1 MSERV
6 KERREVVYF
15 YDDLENLVK
24 EVETRIEPLDTVAA
38 PEFTGVVGTLSLPH
52 GSVPP
57 DDTVGGYWD
66 IYKVYEK
73 VVIWL
78 HHQGKKEPEK
88 VG

>member
-24 EVETRIEPLDTVAA
+24 EVETRFEPVEVEAA
-38 PEFTGVVGTLSLPH
+38 PEFSGVVGTLSLVH
-52 GSVPP
+52 GVVPP
-57 DDTVGGYWD
+57 EPVAEWS

-78 HHQGKKEPEK
+78 HHKPKEA
-88 VG
+88 VV